1 MLKSSRKIYA
11 ALGVIFSYI
20 VIYGFLH
27 GISTDVPNSY
37 DTHENEIVTVS
48 SNVNDTKPIIIL
60 DAGHGGIDGGCS
72 AYNGALEKN
81 INLSI
86 ELSLKAI
93 LETFGYSVEV
103 TRSTD
108 TSIYDPGIVGISKQ
122 KKSDMKNRLD
132 LFNKYENAVAISIHQ
147 NKFTDPQFNGAQM
160 FYAETNPL
168 SQTLAQTL
176 QTTFKSKLQKNNDRE
191 IKNAGKDLYLLYYS
205 KCPSVMV
212 ECGFLSNKQEAD
224 LLLSKDY
231 QKKVALTIFSGL
243 NDFIKNNYKIQNGVY

>member
-1 MLKSSRKIYA
+1 MVKSSRKIYA

-20 VIYGFLH
+20 VIYSFLH
-27 GISTDVPNSY
+27 GISTDIPNNY
-37 DTHENEIVTVS
+37 NAHENAIATS
-48 SNVNDTKPIIIL
+48 SSSDDSKPIIIL
-60 DAGHGGIDGGCS
+60 DAGHGGVDGGCS
-72 AYNGALEKN
+72 AYNGALEKE

-86 ELSLKAI
+86 ELCLKAI

-108 TSIYDPGIVGISKQ
+108 TSIFDPGIVGISKQ
-122 KKSDMKNRLD
+122 KKSDMSNRLA

-147 NKFTDPQFNGAQM
+147 NQFTDPQYSGAQM
-160 FYAETNPL
+160 FYTETNPL
-168 SQTLAQTL
+168 SQSLAQTL
-176 QTTFKSKLQKNNDRE
+176 QNTFRNKLQKNNDRE

-224 LLLSKDY
+224 LLLSKGY
-231 QKKVALTIFSGL
+231 QKQVALTIFCGL
-243 NDFIKNNYKIQNGVY
+243 NDFIRTNYKSI

>member
-1 MLKSSRKIYA
+1 MVKSSKKIYA
-11 ALGVIFSYI
+11 ALGIIFSYI

-27 GISTDVPNSY
+27 GISADIPNNY
-37 DTHENEIVTVS
+37 NTHENAVVTAS
-48 SNVNDTKPIIIL
+48 SKADDSKPIIIL

-72 AYNGALEKN
+72 AYNGALEKD

-93 LETFGYSVEV
+93 LESFGYSVEV

-108 TSIYDPGIVGISKQ
+108 VSIFDPGIVGIGNQ
-122 KKSDMKNRLD
+122 KKSDMNNRLA
-132 LFNKYENAVAISIHQ
+132 LFNKYENAVAVSIHQ
-147 NKFTDPQFNGAQM
+147 NKFTDAQYNGAQM
-160 FYAETNPL
+160 FYTETNPL

-176 QTTFKSKLQKNNDRE
+176 QNTFRNKLQNNNDRE
-191 IKNAGKDLYLLYYS
+191 IKNAGKDLFLLYYS

-224 LLLSKDY
+224 LLLSKGY
-231 QKKVALTIFSGL
+231 QKQVALTIFCGL
-243 NDFIKNNYKIQNGVY
+243 NEFIRTNYAQ